1 MKNSPGETG
10 RSLFLTKKGPA
21 QNAQD
26 PSGLWVHRE
35 LVGRD
40 VGRIVPVSS
49 ALMRIWQSASFIKP
63 PPVVVFMGVRA
74 LCSQKPRHSLALRL
88 AVAAAV
94 DTAGRVRQH
103 ELLGQLLLHGGDA
116 AGVLAGENAGDPLR

>member
-1 MKNSPGETG
+1 
-10 RSLFLTKKGPA
+10 
-21 QNAQD
+21 
-26 PSGLWVHRE
+26 
-35 LVGRD
+35 
-40 VGRIVPVSS
+40 
-49 ALMRIWQSASFIKP
+49 
-63 PPVVVFMGVRA
+63 MGVRA

-116 AGVLAGENAGDPLR
+116 AGVLAGENAGDPLRQLQGALFHQLAVADAVDGDGGM

>member
-63 PPVVVFMGVRA
+63 PPVVFFSILLSLRRERKRELWKIVLLISDITFRSFTFLVN
-74 LCSQKPRHSLALRL
+74 CS
-88 AVAAAV
+88 
-94 DTAGRVRQH
+94 TM
-103 ELLGQLLLHGGDA
+103 
-116 AGVLAGENAGDPLR
+116 

>member
-26 PSGLWVHRE
+26 PSGLWVQRE

-40 VGRIVPVSS
+40 VQESLFHPRSC
-49 ALMRIWQSASFIKP
+49 ASGK
-63 PPVVVFMGVRA
+63 VQA
-74 LCSQKPRHSLALRL
+74 S
-88 AVAAAV
+88 
-94 DTAGRVRQH
+94 
-103 ELLGQLLLHGGDA
+103 
-116 AGVLAGENAGDPLR
+116 